1 LFCIP
6 QANKWTIIL
15 NKDNFA
21 WGSFIYDSKKDVLRT
36 DIAIEKN
43 TETIEAL
50 SLYFEEIKTGANLLI
65 LWDDV
70 KATLPISL

>member
-1 LFCIP
+1 M
-6 QANKWTIIL
+6 
-15 NKDNFA
+15 
-21 WGSFIYDSKKDVLRT
+21 DVS
-36 DIAIEKN
+36 IEKN

-50 SLYFEEIKTGANLLI
+50 TLYFEETKTGANLLM